1 MHVELK
7 TVIFIRMF
15 SDDIWRAVVGRAR
28 LDYNSSY
35 GSEFTVFSF
44 RMVGNKY
51 IFQMS
56 GIKNHSQKRQLLQ
69 GIRKLGGVY
78 IGGSVYNE
86 ATTHLIVQKALA
98 SEKFLAACA
107 GGKWIVTPGFI
118 LDSVNQKV
126 WLPEAS
132 YELNLTAQTPETP
145 NPLKTWRE
153 RVSNG
158 TVSGAFQ
165 GWVALVDIDVPA
177 SRSVFVRIL
186 KAGKAVV
193 FTDWPT
199 SYAVTHVL
207 TKNTS
212 KDKGEKCRIPHYSV
226 SYVAKHLFGHVCSEL
241 NWSCN
246 LESFNEEE
254 SFEMDIEAAA
264 VTDNSMDVTDD
275 LSHKELEKM
284 LKEYIITMEQRQ
296 KMLLTVPEF
305 HSYYTPNL
313 PVQIPAVD
321 FSNVQSLVECTFF
334 PQALEE
340 ILGSLQPG
348 VMPPAL
354 LLQQLMH
361 HALHGDAKPLYLS
374 MFITVLHSILRN
386 NPTWGSPGHTKYFLQ
401 ILQCPD
407 CKGGLWSL
415 LETSFRVCLA
425 SKPTC
430 HSLPS
435 PPSTELFRL
444 HCNLQEFFLRLFQ
457 LELHAASAGRSPGRS
472 RASVLYSTFW
482 NMWEKSTL
490 TSRAVQQLSKLLI
503 KTVLWAFNSTQ
514 EWKLGMSVTLQE
526 TLCVVVEFWAQEHS
540 PLNSSLV
547 EKGFKDLAEHMAIL
561 CQDLHGDVLK
571 ELIPALRSARL
582 RMFTVDAIYRNICCS
597 RGLILSSEP
606 LCLLKI
612 VSTYLKALGTLC
624 DRGPVQTLKGQTDRL
639 EMNQPSTSSAAH
651 AACSEAVKDSAGG
664 SGSGRET
671 VPRGYHRVNAAGE
684 TLLHRA
690 CKKNQVEMLLCI
702 LSVPGTDVNI
712 KDHAGWTPLHE
723 ACNHGSTECVQAL
736 LKHCPNLQLGSQ
748 VQGVSPLHDALLNQH
763 THIAKMLLQSGGL
776 PLLKLRDSE
785 GQTPL
790 DLVSLE
796 PLREELLRC
805 AEEGDKALA
814 APCLEV
820 RDLPF
825 IETCSWVLSCL
836 FLTYL
841 QEQHVPTY
849 KTPLT
854 PLDLSPSVCRRLIR
868 LRSDELASTW
878 GDSRAVT
885 LAEDLRTV
893 LSLEQYVS
901 QVSPALRRCHGDQTR
916 LFMQL
921 LDDLQAE
928 GAALISGQSDFD

>member
-1 MHVELK
+1 M
-7 TVIFIRMF
+7 M
-15 SDDIWRAVVGRAR
+15 D
-28 LDYNSSY
+28 
-35 GSEFTVFSF
+35 
-44 RMVGNKY
+44 NKY

-56 GIKNHSQKRQLLQ
+56 GIKNHSQKRQLLH
-69 GIRKLGGVY
+69 GIRKLGGIY
-78 IGGSVYNE
+78 LGGSVYKE

-98 SEKFLAACA
+98 SEKFIAACA
-107 GGKWIVTPGFI
+107 GGKWIVTPEFV
-118 LDSVNQKV
+118 LDSVNQKA

-165 GWVALVDIDVPA
+165 DWVVLIEIDDPA
-177 SRSVFVRIL
+177 RRSVFVRIL
-186 KAGKAVV
+186 KAGRAVV
-193 FTDWPT
+193 NTEWST
-199 SYAVTHVL
+199 SYDVTHVI
-207 TKNTS
+207 TTNTS

-246 LESFNEEE
+246 LESFNEAE
-254 SFEMDIEAAA
+254 SGEMAIDAAA
-264 VTDNSMDVTDD
+264 FTDSMDVTDD
-275 LSHKELEKM
+275 LSQKELEEM
-284 LKEYIITMEQRQ
+284 LKEYITRMEQRK

-305 HSYYTPNL
+305 YSYYTPNL
-313 PVQIPAVD
+313 PVQFPAVD
-321 FSNVQSLVECTFF
+321 FSNVQSLVECAFF

-348 VMPPAL
+348 VMPPAP

-401 ILQCPD
+401 ILQCPE

-415 LETSFRVCLA
+415 LETSVRVCLA
-425 SKPTC
+425 SEPTC

-457 LELHAASAGRSPGRS
+457 LELHAASSGWSPGSS

-503 KTVLWAFNSTQ
+503 KTVLLAFNSTQ
-514 EWKLGMSVTLQE
+514 EWRLGMSVTLQE
-526 TLCVVVEFWAQEHS
+526 TLYVVVEFWAQEHS
-540 PLNSSLV
+540 PVNGSLV
-547 EKGFKDLAEHMAIL
+547 EKGFKDLAEHIAIL
-561 CQDLHGDVLK
+561 CQDLPCDMLK
-571 ELIPALRSARL
+571 EVIPALRSARL
-582 RMFTVDAIYRNICCS
+582 RMFTADAIYRNICCS

-612 VSTYLKALGTLC
+612 VSTYLRALGILC
-624 DRGPVQTLKGQTDRL
+624 DREPVQTLKGQTDRI
-639 EMNQPSTSSAAH
+639 EMNQPSTSCAAH
-651 AACSEAVKDSAGG
+651 VPGSEAVKDSAGG
-664 SGSGRET
+664 SDSGRET

-690 CKKNQVEMLLCI
+690 CKRNQVETLLRI

-723 ACNHGSTECVQAL
+723 ACNHGSTECVKAL
-736 LKHCPNLQLGSQ
+736 LQHCPSLQLGSQ

-763 THIAKMLLQSGGL
+763 THIAKMLLRRGGS
-776 PLLKLRDSE
+776 PLLKLCDNQ

-790 DLVSLE
+790 DLVSSE
-796 PLREELLRC
+796 ALRDELLRC
-805 AEEGDKALA
+805 AEEGDKALD
-814 APCLEV
+814 APCSEV

-825 IETCSWVLSCL
+825 IESCSWVLSCL
-836 FLTYL
+836 FLSYL
-841 QEQHVPTY
+841 QERHIPTY
-849 KTPLT
+849 KSPLT
-854 PLDLSPSVCRRLIR
+854 PLHLSPTVCCTLIH
-868 LRSDELASTW
+868 LRPDELASTW

-893 LSLEQYVS
+893 LSLEQYGS
-901 QVSPALRRCHGDQTR
+901 QMSPALRCCHGDQTR
-916 LFMQL
+916 LFVQL

-928 GAALISGQSDFD
+928 GAALITGRSDFDYF

>member
-1 MHVELK
+1 
-7 TVIFIRMF
+7 
-15 SDDIWRAVVGRAR
+15 
-28 LDYNSSY
+28 
-35 GSEFTVFSF
+35 
-44 RMVGNKY
+44 MVDNKY

-69 GIRKLGGVY
+69 GIRKLGGAY
-78 IGGSVYNE
+78 IGGSVYKE

-107 GGKWIVTPGFI
+107 GGKWIVTPEFI
-118 LDSVNQKV
+118 LDSVNQKA
-126 WLPEAS
+126 WLPDAS

-165 GWVALVDIDVPA
+165 DWVVLIDIDDPV

-186 KAGKAVV
+186 KAGRAVV

-207 TKNTS
+207 TKNAS
-212 KDKGEKCRIPHYSV
+212 KDKGENCRIPHYSV
-226 SYVAKHLFGHVCSEL
+226 SYVAKHLFERACSVL
-241 NWSCN
+241 NWPCN
-246 LESFNEEE
+246 LESFDGEE
-254 SFEMDIEAAA
+254 SCEMDFEAAA
-264 VTDNSMDVTDD
+264 VTDKFMDVTDD
-275 LSHKELEKM
+275 LSHKELEQM
-284 LKEYIITMEQRQ
+284 LKEYIIIMEQR
-296 KMLLTVPEF
+296 KKILLTVPEF

-313 PVQIPAVD
+313 LVQIPAVD
-321 FSNVQSLVECTFF
+321 FSNVQSLVECAFF

-354 LLQQLMH
+354 LLQQLMR

-401 ILQCPD
+401 ILQCPE

-415 LETSFRVCLA
+415 LETSVRVCLA

-435 PPSTELFRL
+435 TPSTELFRL

-457 LELHAASAGRSPGRS
+457 LELHAASSGRSPGQS

-503 KTVLWAFNSTQ
+503 KTVIWAFNSAQ
-514 EWKLGMSVTLQE
+514 EWRLGMSVTLQE

-561 CQDLHGDVLK
+561 CQVL
-571 ELIPALRSARL
+571 
-582 RMFTVDAIYRNICCS
+582 
-597 RGLILSSEP
+597 
-606 LCLLKI
+606 LCVLF
-612 VSTYLKALGTLC
+612 
-624 DRGPVQTLKGQTDRL
+624 R
-639 EMNQPSTSSAAH
+639 
-651 AACSEAVKDSAGG
+651 AVKDSAGG

-684 TLLHRA
+684 TLLHLA
-690 CKKNQVEMLLCI
+690 CKKNQVERLLRI

-723 ACNHGSTECVQAL
+723 ACNHGSMECVQAL
-736 LKHCPNLQLGSQ
+736 LQHCPNLQLGSQ

-763 THIAKMLLQSGGL
+763 MHIAKMLLQRGGS

-790 DLVSLE
+790 DLVSFE
-796 PLREELLRC
+796 ALREELLRC

-825 IETCSWVLSCL
+825 IESCSWVLSCL

-841 QEQHVPTY
+841 QERHVPTY

-854 PLDLSPSVCRRLIR
+854 PLDLSPTVCRSLIR
-868 LRSDELASTW
+868 LHSDELASNW

-916 LFMQL
+916 LFVQL

>member
-1 MHVELK
+1 
-7 TVIFIRMF
+7 
-15 SDDIWRAVVGRAR
+15 
-28 LDYNSSY
+28 
-35 GSEFTVFSF
+35 
-44 RMVGNKY
+44 MVDEKY

-56 GIKNHSQKRQLLQ
+56 GIKSHSQKRQLLQ
-69 GIRKLGGVY
+69 GIRLLGGKY
-78 IGGSVYNE
+78 IGGSEFKE
-86 ATTHLIVQKALA
+86 ATTHLIVQKGLA

-107 GGKWIVTPGFI
+107 GGKWIVTPQFV
-118 LDSVNQKV
+118 LDSVNQMA

-132 YELNLTAQTPETP
+132 YELNLTAQTPEIP

-153 RVSNG
+153 RVVNG

-165 GWVALVDIDVPA
+165 DWVVLIDIDDPTR
-177 SRSVFVRIL
+177 RSIFVRIL
-186 KAGKAVV
+186 KAGRAVV
-193 FTDWPT
+193 FTDWPK

-212 KDKGEKCRIPHYSV
+212 NDRAEECGIPRYNV

-246 LESFNEEE
+246 LESFDEEE
-254 SFEMDIEAAA
+254 TCEKPALAAA
-264 VTDNSMDVTDD
+264 VTDKSMNVTDD
-275 LSHKELEKM
+275 FSHKELEDM
-284 LKEYIITMEQRQ
+284 FKEYIIIMEQRK

-305 HSYYTPNL
+305 YSYYTPNL
-313 PVQIPAVD
+313 PVQIPVVD
-321 FSNVQSLVECTFF
+321 FSNVQSLVECAFF

-348 VMPPAL
+348 VKPPAP
-354 LLQQLMH
+354 LLQQLMQH
-361 HALHGDAKPLYLS
+361 TLHGDAKPLYLS

-401 ILQCPD
+401 VLQCPE

-415 LETSFRVCLA
+415 LETSVRVCLA
-425 SKPTC
+425 SETTC

-457 LELHAASAGRSPGRS
+457 LELHAASLGRSPRSS

-490 TSRAVQQLSKLLI
+490 TSRAVQQLSTLLI
-503 KTVLWAFNSTQ
+503 KTVLCAFNSTQ
-514 EWKLGMSVTLQE
+514 EWRLGMSVTLQE
-526 TLCVVVEFWAQEHS
+526 ILCVVVEFWAQEHS

-547 EKGFKDLAEHMAIL
+547 EKGFKDLAEHIAIL
-561 CQDLHGDVLK
+561 CQDLHCDMLK
-571 ELIPALRSARL
+571 EVIPAIRSTRL
-582 RMFTVDAIYRNICCS
+582 RMFTADAIYRNICCS
-597 RGLILSSEP
+597 RGLLLSAEP
-606 LCLLKI
+606 LCLQKI
-612 VSTYLKALGTLC
+612 VSTYLKALGNLC
-624 DRGPVQTLKGQTDRL
+624 DRGSVQTLKGQSDRT
-639 EMNQPSTSSAAH
+639 EMNQPSTSSDAH
-651 AACSEAVKDSAGG
+651 VRGSEPAKDSAGG
-664 SGSGRET
+664 SDSGRET

-690 CKKNQVEMLLCI
+690 CKRNQVETLLRI

-736 LKHCPNLQLGSQ
+736 LQYCPNLQLGSQ
-748 VQGVSPLHDALLNQH
+748 VQGVSPLHDALLSQH
-763 THIAKMLLQSGGL
+763 THIAKMLLRRGGS
-776 PLLKLRDSE
+776 PLLRLRDNE

-790 DLVSLE
+790 DLVSFE
-796 PLREELLRC
+796 ALREELLRC
-805 AEEGDKALA
+805 AEEGDKALDT
-814 APCLEV
+814 PCSQV
-820 RDLPF
+820 QDVPF
-825 IETCSWVLSCL
+825 IESCSWVLSCL

-841 QEQHVPTY
+841 QERHVPTY

-854 PLDLSPSVCRRLIR
+854 PLDLSPTVCRTLIR
-868 LRSDELASTW
+868 LRPGTLASTW
-878 GDSRAVT
+878 RDSCAVS

-901 QVSPALRRCHGDQTR
+901 QVSPALRHCHGDQTS
-916 LFMQL
+916 LFVQL
-921 LDDLQAE
+921 LEDLQAE
-928 GAALISGQSDFD
+928 GAALISGQSEFDSF

>member
-1 MHVELK
+1 
-7 TVIFIRMF
+7 MF
-15 SDDIWRAVVGRAR
+15 SDDIWRAVVGRTR

-35 GSEFTVFSF
+35 ESEFTVFSF
-44 RMVGNKY
+44 RMVDNKY

-86 ATTHLIVQKALA
+86 STTHLIVQNALA

-165 GWVALVDIDVPA
+165 GWVALIDIDDPA

-186 KAGKAVV
+186 KAGRAVV

-207 TKNTS
+207 TKDTS

-254 SFEMDIEAAA
+254 SCEMDIEAAA
-264 VTDNSMDVTDD
+264 VIDSSMDVTDD
-275 LSHKELEKM
+275 LSHKELENM

-313 PVQIPAVD
+313 PVQIPVVD

-348 VMPPAL
+348 VMPPTL

-374 MFITVLHSILRN
+374 TFITVLHSILRN

-401 ILQCPD
+401 ILQCPE

-435 PPSTELFRL
+435 PASTELFRL

-612 VSTYLKALGTLC
+612 VSTYLKALGNLC
-624 DRGPVQTLKGQTDRL
+624 DRGPVRTLKGPTDRF

-651 AACSEAVKDSAGG
+651 VPGSEAVKDSAG
-664 SGSGRET
+664 SLGSGRET

-763 THIAKMLLQSGGL
+763 THIAKMLLQSGGS

-849 KTPLT
+849 QTPLT
-854 PLDLSPSVCRRLIR
+854 PLDLSPAVCRRLIR
-868 LRSDELASTW
+868 LRSDELTSTW